1 MSAFGKT
8 LFGGSRFVRWSLTPF
23 LVVTALLM
31 PLAGQKPE
39 TIGILILIGLEVVL
53 VALLAGLWLPTA
65 LGRWCFRLVTAVVFS
80 ACLAFMIAVFST
92 VCRRKDV
99 HWLYE
104 GVPSFLLIG
113 IPCLWY
119 TFCYT
124 LTGRFTFRPEV
135 SPEQQAAGN
144 AAQRP
149 ALNASLLQPDWHFYE
164 HHLRRPA
171 PAALRALYA
180 DEKLITSTLLEYSDE
195 CSINTFEPLN
205 ESSLYEAAGGTAPPV
220 VVIAT
225 TDFGDPIYL
234 KPGSTES
241 DAVYVTYHDGGDTE
255 VLADSVAGFV
265 DRLKQANTAIALR
278 LG

>member
-1 MSAFGKT
+1 
-8 LFGGSRFVRWSLTPF
+8 
-23 LVVTALLM
+23 M

-39 TIGILILIGLEVVL
+39 TFGILILIGLEVVL
-53 VALLAGLWLPTA
+53 VALLAGLWLPAA

-92 VCRRKDV
+92 VFRSKDV
-99 HWLYE
+99 HWFYE

-124 LTGRFTFRPEV
+124 LTGRFTFRPEI
-135 SPEQQAAGN
+135 SPEQQAAEN
-144 AAQRP
+144 AAQRR
-149 ALNASLLQPDWHFYE
+149 ALNASLLQPNWHFYE

-205 ESSLYEAAGGTAPPV
+205 ESSLNEGAEDTAPPV
-220 VVIAT
+220 VAIAT

-234 KPGSTES
+234 KPGPTES

-255 VLADSVAGFV
+255 VLADSVSGFV
-265 DRLKQANTAIALR
+265 DRLKHAIKAFTR
-278 LG
+278 VEA

>member
-31 PLAGQKPE
+31 PLAVQKPE

-53 VALLAGLWLPTA
+53 VALLAGLWLPEA

-80 ACLAFMIAVFST
+80 ACLAFMIALFST

-99 HWLYE
+99 NWLHE

-124 LTGRFTFRPEV
+124 LTGRFTLRREV
-135 SPEQQAAGN
+135 SPEQQAAEH
-144 AAQRP
+144 AAQRQ
-149 ALNASLLQPDWHFYE
+149 ASNASLPQPNWHFYE
-164 HHLRRPA
+164 QHLQRPA

-180 DEKLITSTLLEYSDE
+180 NEKLITSTLLEYSDK

-205 ESSLYEAAGGTAPPV
+205 EGSLFKGVEDTAPPV
-220 VVIAT
+220 VVFAT

-234 KPGSTES
+234 KPGPTES

-255 VLADSVAGFV
+255 VLADSVSEFV
-265 DRLKQANTAIALR
+265 DRLKQANKTIAQR